1 MVFVYMTKIFSWAF
15 LGIVIAFFV
24 FFSSI
29 VALVT
34 DWWWFSEVGFTEIFI
49 KSLGTKVVLG
59 LTVGFFAAAFLL
71 ANFLVAM
78 RSKIPWML
86 AIPETL
92 IGRPL
97 SLNDRIVKKLG
108 IGVCLAVSFFI
119 GLVAAAGWL
128 EPQEYTDI
136 FSKTPSLR
144 PAIPVWLPREDSDLQ
159 PTG

>member
-1 MVFVYMTKIFSWAF
+1 MNITKIFSWVF
-15 LGIVIAFFV
+15 IGIAIAFFI

-34 DWWWFSEVGFTEIFI
+34 DWWWFNEVGFTEIFI
-49 KSLGTKVVLG
+49 KSLGTKVILG
-59 LTVGFFAAAFLL
+59 VTAFLFAAAFLVT
-71 ANFLVAM
+71 NFLVAI
-78 RSKIPWML
+78 RSKIPRML
-86 AIPETL
+86 AIPEAL
-92 IGRPL
+92 IGQPL